1 MLAFIKYYELKER
14 RAVVLVV
21 SFIYM
26 LNFIYV
32 LSVDARQKAP
42 HCWILY
48 IGFCT
53 FSILTEEEY
62 SDKRK
67 QIPCID
73 IQICHKQ
80 NNKQHFT
87 V

>member
-1 MLAFIKYYELKER
+1 MNLKEDGIG
-14 RAVVLVV
+14 
-21 SFIYM
+21 SIYI
-26 LNFIYV
+26 LNLIYV
-32 LSVDARQKAP
+32 LSVDARQKASQ
-42 HCWILY
+42 CWILY
-48 IGFCT
+48 RGLLVFVL
-53 FSILTEEEY
+53 FSVLTKEEY
-62 SDKRK
+62 SDKQK

>member
-1 MLAFIKYYELKER
+1 MCCLLMAGER
-14 RAVVLVV
+14 PHNVQFYILVFVL
-21 SFIYM
+21 F
-26 LNFIYV
+26 
-32 LSVDARQKAP
+32 SV
-42 HCWILY
+42 
-48 IGFCT
+48 
-53 FSILTEEEY
+53 LTEEEY